1 MQKGLSKLFIMLMTL
16 GIFLS
21 NVAAVP
27 AQNKSVILTDVRYV
41 NGVGIVLLFDTT
53 GLTKKDLRGATALVH
68 SSTYDM
74 SCSFKGDTSVVRCVI
89 PGGLSKYA
97 GESFSA
103 TLAGF
108 RFWGEVP
115 ADKNATCSNGQ
126 SLWYSVDVYDHGEL
140 VDSGEIPAEF
150 YSFLVNLIASQP
162 DELEGISL
170 QISGQF
176 CGEEVVLELPE

>member
-1 MQKGLSKLFIMLMTL
+1 MRKGFSRLFILFMTL

-21 NVAAVP
+21 TVAAVP

-41 NGVGIVLLFDTT
+41 HGVGIVLLFDTT
-53 GLTKKDLRGATALVH
+53 GLTKKDLRGGAALIH
-68 SSTYDM
+68 SSTYHM

-89 PGGLSKYA
+89 PGGLTKYA

-103 TLAGF
+103 TLAGY
-108 RFWGEVP
+108 RFWGEIP
-115 ADKNATCSNGQ
+115 AEGTANCPDGQ
-126 SLWYSVDVYDHGEL
+126 SLWYSVDVYDHAEL
-140 VDSGEIPAEF
+140 VESGEIPAEF
-150 YSFLVNLIASQP
+150 YRFLVNLIASNP

-176 CGEEVVLELPE
+176 CGEEIVLPLPE

>member
-1 MQKGLSKLFIMLMTL
+1 MRQGFSKLFIIFMTL

-27 AQNKSVILTDVRYV
+27 TQNKSVILTDVRYV

-53 GLTKKDLRGATALVH
+53 GLTKKDLRGGAALVH
-68 SSTYDM
+68 SSTYNM
-74 SCSFKGDTSVVRCVI
+74 SCSFKDDTSVVRCVI

-115 ADKNATCSNGQ
+115 ADNAVTCPAGQ

-140 VDSGEIPAEF
+140 VDSGEIPAQF
-150 YSFLVNLIASQP
+150 YDLLVSIIAGYP
-162 DELEGISL
+162 DEFEGVGL
-170 QISGQF
+170 HISGQF
-176 CGEEVVLELPE
+176 CGEEIVLEPPG

>member
-1 MQKGLSKLFIMLMTL
+1 MRKGFSKLFIIFMTL
-16 GIFLS
+16 SIFLS
-21 NVAAVP
+21 NVAAIP

-53 GLTKKDLRGATALVH
+53 GLTKKDLRGGAVLVH

-74 SCSFKGDTSVVRCVI
+74 SCNFKDDTSVVRCVI

-115 ADKNATCSNGQ
+115 AERTSTCSDGQ
-126 SLWYSVDVYDHGEL
+126 SLWYSVDVYDHGEF
-140 VDSGEIPAEF
+140 VDSGTIPAEF
-150 YSFLVNLIASQP
+150 YDFLVNLIASHP

-170 QISGQF
+170 QISEQF
-176 CGEEVVLELPE
+176 CGEEIVLELPE

>member
-1 MQKGLSKLFIMLMTL
+1 MHKGFSKLFIIFMTL

-21 NVAAVP
+21 NVAAVS
-27 AQNKSVILTDVRYV
+27 AQNKSVILTDIRYV
-41 NGVGIVLLFDTT
+41 NGVGIVLLFDTS
-53 GLTKKDLRGATALVH
+53 GLTKKDLRGGAALVH

-74 SCSFKGDTSVVRCVI
+74 SCSFKDDTAVVRCVI

-115 ADKNATCSNGQ
+115 ADKAAACSDGQ

-150 YSFLVNLIASQP
+150 YSWLVNLIASYP
-162 DELEGISL
+162 DELEGVSL

-176 CGEEVVLELPE
+176 CGEEIVLELPE